1 MKNEP
6 NIGFLFYKDYYDSSF
21 WTKIFLKGEKIKN
34 QEGKKNYKQEVKR
47 YFDNKNNNILKQNK
61 LYPLQPLGKDHFTLK
76 TIYPGLL
83 FGAGYMHETGQDNE
97 FKIGFYFDY
106 TTGMPYIPGSS
117 VKGLLR
123 SAFKASESYIRE
135 IFKSNSLF
143 CNVNEISISD
153 LENEIFEG
161 KKSIYDRDIF
171 FDAVLIKSDNTDG
184 RFLGEDFIT
193 PHKDPLKNPVP
204 IKFLKVLP
212 NVVFRFEF
220 DLKDGILS
228 VEQKLALFKQIILDL
243 GIGAK
248 TNVGYGNFE
257 PN

>member
-1 MKNEP
+1 MKNQP
-6 NIGFLFYKDYYDSSF
+6 NIGFLFYKDYYDSYF
-21 WTKIFLKGEKIKN
+21 WDKIFFCNIDEDKEK
-34 QEGKKNYKQEVKR
+34 
-47 YFDNKNNNILKQNK
+47 YFQNKNDNILKQN
-61 LYPLQPLGKDHFTLK
+61 LLFPTEPVGKDFFTLK

-83 FGAGYMHETGQDNE
+83 LGTGYMHEVGNDDE

-106 TTGMPYIPGSS
+106 TTGTPYIPGSS

-135 IFKSNSLF
+135 IINNNSLF
-143 CNVNEISISD
+143 SNINEICISD

-161 KKSIYDRDIF
+161 NKSIYDRDIF
-171 FDAVLIKSDNTDG
+171 FDAVPIKSDNIG
-184 RFLGEDFIT
+184 GCFLGEDFIT
-193 PHKDPLKNPVP
+193 PHKDPLKDPTP

-220 DLKDGILS
+220 NLKDGLLS
-228 VEQKLALFKQIILDL
+228 ATQKLALFKQIILDL

-257 PN
+257 HD